1 MLEKT
6 FLSQVLSRLKAGGIE
21 VTFWD
26 GQTKRF
32 GPERP
37 WVKLNINDPK
47 IVGEMRR
54 NTEMA
59 IGEGYTDGRVE
70 VTGDLAEL
78 GHLADVNQRALEK
91 FLPLL
96 ARRPGRQVKTKRKE
110 AANIRHHYDLG
121 NDFYRLWL
129 DRSMTYS
136 CAYFKKPGDSLERAQ
151 AQKADHVLRKL
162 YLKRGQT
169 LLDIGSG
176 WGELIIRA
184 AKKYGVKAHGITL
197 SKEQLAKTK
206 ERITREKL
214 GRLVSVELKHYDDL
228 KSATPYDRV
237 VSVGMYEHVG
247 QANHDRYMAAVDA
260 ALKPGG
266 LSLLHTITQHIRR
279 PMSPWIATYIFP
291 GGYIPSLE
299 EVMDKLPGHDFHA
312 LDVESLRRH
321 YAMTLDEWARRY
333 EKHVKTVTKMY
344 DEEFVRMWRLYLRGS
359 YAGFQ
364 WGNLDL
370 HQILFSKGLTD
381 DVPLTRDY
389 MYR

>member
-6 FLSQVLSRLKAGGIE
+6 FLTQVLSRLKAGGIE

-26 GQTKRF
+26 GRTKRF
-32 GPERP
+32 GPDRP
-37 WVKLNINDPK
+37 WVKLTINDPK
-47 IVGEMRR
+47 VVGEMRR
-54 NTEMA
+54 NAEMA
-59 IGEGYTDGRVE
+59 IGEGYMHSRVE
-70 VTGDLAEL
+70 VTGDPAEL
-78 GHLADVNQRALEK
+78 GHLADVNQRYLEK
-91 FLPLL
+91 YLPLL
-96 ARRPGRQVKTKRKE
+96 ARKPGKPVGSKQKE
-110 AANIRHHYDLG
+110 AANIEHHYDLG

-136 CAYFKKPGDSLERAQ
+136 CAYFKKRTDSLEQ
-151 AQKADHVLRKL
+151 AQRQKVDHILRKL
-162 YLKRGQT
+162 CLGRGQT

-184 AKKYGVKAHGITL
+184 AKKYGVKAHGVTL
-197 SKEQLAKTK
+197 SQEQLAKTR
-206 ERITREKL
+206 ERIKREKL
-214 GRLVSVELKHYDDL
+214 GKLVSVELKHYDDL
-228 KSATPYDRV
+228 KPSRQYDRV

-247 QANHDRYMAAVDA
+247 RENHDRYMDAVDA

-279 PMSPWIATYIFP
+279 PMSPWIAKYIFP

-299 EVMDKLPGHDFHA
+299 EVVEKLPGHDFHA
-312 LDVESLRRH
+312 IDVESLRRH
-321 YAMTLDEWARRY
+321 YALTLDEWGRRY
-333 EKHVKTVTKMY
+333 ERHVKTVTKMY
-344 DEEFVRMWRLYLRGS
+344 DEEFVRMWRLYLRSS

-370 HQILFSKGLTD
+370 HQILFTKGLTD
-381 DVPLTRDY
+381 AVPLTRDY